1 MRIQSPKS
9 IPRQARDALSLSKGK
24 IQNGFTLIEVAISI
38 TLLALIAVILYG
50 AFYLSH
56 RAVMKSQA
64 RSEESQRLR
73 SAGDLLAG
81 YIRSAYPYRLS
92 REDLSIRFFGQEDSL
107 SFVSAL
113 SSGMGGRG
121 MAEITISWDGAADG
135 GGALSLEEKVPA
147 GSAGAEDGGYRNSL
161 LLDQG
166 IRGMS
171 LQYLDPQG
179 EEERWVDQWSGAEK
193 RMLPRAVRLRYQGQ
207 GEEEIEWVFPIM
219 LSVLSP

>member
-1 MRIQSPKS
+1 MRTRNSQVKTQS
-9 IPRQARDALSLSKGK
+9 
-24 IQNGFTLIEVAISI
+24 GFTLIEVAISI

-64 RSEESQRLR
+64 RAEESQRLR

-92 REDLSIRFFGQEDSL
+92 SQDPSILFFGEQDSL

-121 MAEITISWDGAADG
+121 MSQITISYEGGDGTGLLTLVEKIPAHAPEAEGSAGYANGVVLDQG
-135 GGALSLEEKVPA
+135 LRGLSLE
-147 GSAGAEDGGYRNSL
+147 
-161 LLDQG
+161 
-166 IRGMS
+166 
-171 LQYLDPQG
+171 YLDPQG
-179 EEERWVDQWSGAEK
+179 DEERWVDQWSGAEK
-193 RMLPRAVRLRYQGQ
+193 RMLPRAVRLRYQGAQ
-207 GEEEIEWVFPIM
+207 REEIEWVFPIM